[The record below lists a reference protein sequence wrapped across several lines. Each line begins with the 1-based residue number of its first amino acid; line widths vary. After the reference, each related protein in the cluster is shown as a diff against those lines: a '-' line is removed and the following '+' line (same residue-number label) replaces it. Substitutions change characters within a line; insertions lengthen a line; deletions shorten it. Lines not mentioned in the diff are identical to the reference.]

1 MSESLREIVFDT
13 ETTGFNYSGD
23 DRLVEIGCVEMIN
36 HTPTG
41 KTFHCYINPEREVPE
56 AVVKVHGL
64 TTEFLADKPKFAEVA
79 GDFVKFI
86 GDAKLVAHNAVFDI
100 NFINAEFRRI
110 NMPEVSW
117 DRVVDTLAI
126 SRKKNPHLAKHNLDA
141 LCVRYGI
148 DNSNRDLHGALLDAR
163 LLAEVYIELLGG
175 KEVDFFKKSDDENL
189 GIASLNS
196 DTLNIEKGEY
206 HKSRGFKASAEEVSA
221 HTEFLSSLSIGKDKK
236 TGEKYDLVWS
246 RENQEDSSVE
256 NPA

>member
-1 MSESLREIVFDT
+1 MAEVLREIVFDT

-64 TTEFLADKPKFAEVA
+64 TTEFLSDKPKFAEIA
-79 GDFVKFI
+79 EDFVKFI

-100 NFINAEFRRI
+100 NFINAEFRRLG
-110 NMPEVSW
+110 MPEVSW
-117 DRVVDTLAI
+117 DRMVDTLAI
-126 SRKKNPHLAKHNLDA
+126 SRKKNPHLAKHSLDA

-175 KEVDFFKKSDDENL
+175 KEVDFFKNQDVSMETASISTDTPVIIKHGEFHQSRHFPATEDE
-189 GIASLNS
+189 IS
-196 DTLNIEKGEY
+196 
-206 HKSRGFKASAEEVSA
+206 V
-221 HTEFLSSLSIGKDKK
+221 HTEFIHNLKLGKNKK
-236 TGEKYDLVWS
+236 TGEAYNLVW
-246 RENQEDSSVE
+246 ENNCDTTTSS
-256 NPA
+256 

>member
-1 MSESLREIVFDT
+1 MAEVLREIVFDT

-23 DRLVEIGCVEMIN
+23 DRLVEIGCIEMVN

-64 TTEFLADKPKFAEVA
+64 TTEFLSDKPKFAEIA
-79 GDFVKFI
+79 DDFVKFI

-100 NFINAEFRRI
+100 NFINAEFRRLG
-110 NMPEVSW
+110 MPEVSW
-117 DRVVDTLAI
+117 DRMVDTLAI
-126 SRKKNPHLAKHNLDA
+126 SRKKNPHLAKHSLDA

-175 KEVDFFKKSDDENL
+175 KEVDFFKKSDDESL
-189 GIASLNS
+189 GSTSSSEISS
-196 DTLNIEKGEY
+196 KIEKGEY
-206 HKSRGFKASAEEVSA
+206 HEPRHFYATEEEVA
-221 HTEFLSSLSIGKDKK
+221 THTEFVNSLKLGKDKK
-236 TGEKYDLVWS
+236 SGEAYNLIWAN
-246 RENQEDSSVE
+246 EE
-256 NPA
+256 A

>member
-1 MSESLREIVFDT
+1 MTESLREIVFDT

-41 KTFHCYINPEREVPE
+41 KTFHSYINPEREVPE
-56 AVVKVHGL
+56 SVVKVHGL
-64 TTEFLADKPKFAEVA
+64 TTEFLSDKPKFSEIAN
-79 GDFVKFI
+79 DFLKFI

-100 NFINAEFRRI
+100 NFINAEFRRL

-117 DRVVDTLAI
+117 DRMVDTLAI
-126 SRKKNPHLAKHNLDA
+126 SRKKNPHLARHSLDA

-175 KEVDFFKKSDDENL
+175 KEVDFFKQSDADTITTNTNTSDV
-189 GIASLNS
+189 ISLS
-196 DTLNIEKGEY
+196 LEKGEY
-206 HKSRGFKASAEEVSA
+206 HKSRNFHATEDEVA
-221 HTEFLSSLSIGKDKK
+221 IHTEFVNNLKLGKDKK
-236 TGEKYDLVWS
+236 SGEAYDLVWS
-246 RENQEDSSVE
+246 RKD
-256 NPA
+256 